1 MADDA
6 HDGFFEIE
14 RRPSRD
20 ERECE
25 EFVVRDVRAQ
35 GGGDDAE
42 PVRVTARVPPRFCG
56 LEARLRGENSD
67 VFVESIVEAAVKVR
81 TNGGW
86 VGLGSIK
93 GSTLDV
99 ETNGGDVRARG
110 SVSADSR
117 VRTSGGSIDMKGKF
131 VGSIVYVDTE
141 PDGAFRAQAVFGDKV
156 NVNTGGGDA
165 SAKSLRVSEFG
176 LVRTS
181 GGNITIDSLEGAGE
195 EMIGIDS
202 GGGDVS
208 VKFGERVH
216 IVHVNSRGGA
226 IEASFPNGFTPAPH
240 VIGEH
245 GGAQIDDVVV
255 LPDSDRDAFASSTR
269 TTSRLVHDE
278 TDEIARKV
286 AAAAEGSCV
295 TIDATDGVVRLSTTS
310 WLQSAL
316 GAAKS

>member
-1 MADDA
+1 M
-6 HDGFFEIE
+6 
-14 RRPSRD
+14 
-20 ERECE
+20 
-25 EFVVRDVRAQ
+25 
-35 GGGDDAE
+35 
-42 PVRVTARVPPRFCG
+42 
-56 LEARLRGENSD
+56 
-67 VFVESIVEAAVKVR
+67 
-81 TNGGW
+81 
-86 VGLGSIK
+86 
-93 GSTLDV
+93 
-99 ETNGGDVRARG
+99 
-110 SVSADSR
+110 
-117 VRTSGGSIDMKGKF
+117 
-131 VGSIVYVDTE
+131 
-141 PDGAFRAQAVFGDKV
+141 
-156 NVNTGGGDA
+156 
-165 SAKSLRVSEFG
+165 
-176 LVRTS
+176 RTS

-255 LPDSDRDAFASSTR
+255 LPDADRDAFASSTR

>member
-1 MADDA
+1 MHDDA
-6 HDGFFEIE
+6 HDEFFEIE
-14 RRPSRD
+14 RRRD

-25 EFVVRDVRAQ
+25 EFVVRDVRSGD
-35 GGGDDAE
+35 GGGAAAT
-42 PVRVTARVPPRFCG
+42 VRVTARVPPRFCG
-56 LEARLRGENSD
+56 LEARLRGRNSD

-81 TNGGW
+81 TNGGS

-117 VRTSGGSIDMKGKF
+117 VRTNGGSIDMKSKF

-141 PDGAFRAQAVFGDKV
+141 PEGAFRAQAVFGDKV

-165 SAKSLRVSEFG
+165 SAKSLRVGEFG

-181 GGNITIDSLEGAGE
+181 GGTITIDGLEGAGE

-202 GGGDVS
+202 GGGDIS

-226 IEASFPNGFTPAPH
+226 IDASFPNGFTPAPH

-245 GGAQIDDVVV
+245 DGAQIDVVV
-255 LPDSDRDAFASSTR
+255 PLPDADRDAFASSPR
-269 TTSRLVHDE
+269 AASRLVHGE

-295 TIDATDGVVRLSTTS
+295 TIDANDGIVRLSTTS
-310 WLQSAL
+310 WLQSVL